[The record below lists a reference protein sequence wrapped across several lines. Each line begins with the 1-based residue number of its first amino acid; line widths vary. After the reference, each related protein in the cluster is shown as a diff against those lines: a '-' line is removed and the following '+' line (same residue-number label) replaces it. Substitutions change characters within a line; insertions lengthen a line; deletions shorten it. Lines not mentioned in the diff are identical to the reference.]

1 MKHRS
6 LLKLTALLLVCA
18 LALCGCGKQEPQN
31 SGTNDGTPMALGQWT
46 LTPETWSSPNGATIY
61 LSAEVTNPDKTATAE
76 FVVRQGDGDVV
87 NAPCTWDG
95 NKLLAEAELNAADGY
110 GFFIVLTA
118 ADGSLTEW
126 PLGGADSS
134 LVNLASAL
142 NSYCNLLV
150 TDSTCDSGKLTL
162 TSGTLEIQVPQFT
175 DGGAAITCEKVAL
188 VLMKDGQE
196 LTRSAIAV
204 GASGVPGGFQADLTG
219 TVFTIPAMESDGQLV
234 LRAEVSLSNGQSLSA
249 EGGAWT
255 YMDGQIVATVG

>member
-1 MKHRS
+1 MKQRT
-6 LLKLTALLLVCA
+6 LFRLTALVLVCA
-18 LALCGCGKQEPQN
+18 LVLCGCGSKEPQN
-31 SGTNDGTPMALGQWT
+31 SGESDGTPMALGQWT
-46 LTPETWSSPNGATIY
+46 LTPQTWSSPNGATIY

-110 GFFIVLTA
+110 GYFIVLTA
-118 ADGSLTEW
+118 TDGSLTEW

-142 NSYCNLLV
+142 ESYCNLLV
-150 TDSTCDSGKLTL
+150 TDASWEGGKLTL
-162 TSGTLEIQVPQFT
+162 TSGSLEIQAPQLT
-175 DGGAAITCEKVAL
+175 DGGAAITCDTVAL
-188 VLMKDGQE
+188 VLTKDGQE
-196 LTRSAIAV
+196 LSRTDVAV
-204 GASGVPGGFQADLTG
+204 GASGVPGGFKADLAG
-219 TVFTIPAMESDGQLV
+219 TAFSVPSMEEDGQIV

-249 EGGAWT
+249 EGGTWT